1 MVLGS
6 NNPFAPSVGSFQVPV
21 TPPDSDPDEGQQVT
35 VCFSADWLPFVI
47 GSLQQLTLQATWA
60 GDEDAVLLAQDRA
73 QLLIAMFGGVVGGC
87 SESVCIGGLRYD
99 SDCDCIMQEGNG
111 GTTETENPD
120 ADPRHS
126 DVFRFPVIDADDPK
140 CQAASNMTRWLND
153 LIDQVLLTVDAAGSA
168 EGLMAIV
175 LPFVVELG
183 PFGLLIELVLGV
195 AFLLFSAGAT
205 AISAA
210 FTNEV
215 YDMLTCIFYCRIDDE
230 GQVSADALALILS
243 DIDAQIGG
251 LVSTILSAMFFL
263 TGEVGLSN
271 AGTIG
276 SAPADCS
283 GCSCLPWPRQFDFC
297 GDLDSWSITC
307 GTLTADG
314 VASVNSCEGSPS
326 IIYITR
332 NITIPTGS
340 AITEVWWYVEGTP
353 STGDQADLYWQ
364 GSLITNLVNPTFREP
379 FVTNGFSLTGTG
391 DMLIIWQ
398 RSTTGSDNR
407 IPTVRLYGTGT
418 PPDIGH
424 DEIDPPCL

>member
-1 MVLGS
+1 MVMG
-6 NNPFAPSVGSFQVPV
+6 NDNPFAPSVGSFQVPV

-35 VCFSADWLPFVI
+35 VCFAADWLPFVI
-47 GSLQQLTLQATWA
+47 GSLQQLTLQATWV
-60 GDEDAVLLAQDRA
+60 GDADTILLTQDRA

-87 SESVCIGGLRYD
+87 SGSVCIGGLHYD
-99 SDCDCIMQEGNG
+99 ADCDCILQEGNG

-126 DVFRFPVIDADDPK
+126 DVFRYPVIDADDPR
-140 CQAASNMTRWLND
+140 CQAAANMTRWLND

-168 EGLMAIV
+168 EGLLAIV

-183 PFGLLIELVLGV
+183 PFGILIELVLGV

-210 FTNEV
+210 FTNTV
-215 YDMLTCIFYCRIDDE
+215 YDTLTCIFYCRIDVT
-230 GQVSADALALILS
+230 GQVSAEALALILS
-243 DIDAQIGG
+243 DIDTQIGG

-283 GCSCLPWPRQFDFC
+283 GCVCLPWPRQFDFC
-297 GDLDSWSITC
+297 GDLDSWTIVC
-307 GTLTADG
+307 GTLTANG
-314 VASVNSCEGSPS
+314 IQSVDSCEGSPS
-326 IIYITR
+326 IIYIR
-332 NITIPTGS
+332 RTIAIPSGS
-340 AITEVWWYVEGTP
+340 QITEVRWWTEDSTD
-353 STGDQADLYWQ
+353 TGDVADLYWN
-364 GSLITNLVNPTFREP
+364 GTLVNGTTNPFFRTP
-379 FVTNGFSLTGTG
+379 FIATGLALTGTA

-398 RSTTGSDNR
+398 RGTTGSAAR